1 MGFRNYIKHMP
12 SRIETTIRWYEED
25 HPPNIDPAEYTMA
38 KRLSQMH
45 EEFVESLTAYEI
57 HIIDLMRFHTK
68 WEKIPDDY
76 YVVQSQMYKKW
87 VQVFYRKVHNL

>member
-87 VQVFYRKVHNL
+87 VQVFYRN

>member
-1 MGFRNYIKHMP
+1 
-12 SRIETTIRWYEED
+12 
-25 HPPNIDPAEYTMA
+25 
-38 KRLSQMH
+38 MH

-76 YVVQSQMYKKW
+76 YVVQSQM
-87 VQVFYRKVHNL
+87 